1 MRKAESKNKRC
12 AQLAVGSN
20 AVIGAMQVQL
30 ASMSD
35 RLKQHKKSDKAHTLQ
50 VIQAL
55 RSFWI
60 SLCMCQVHDE
70 VVALQAQLQQLQTMY
85 QQLQQDLQNKVL
97 ELLPSHCLLTSE
109 LWPDRKR
116 SWPMQLMSTTLLK
129 HRFAGLQPDRNCI
142 AAADCCLGAD
152 AASIGA
158 GAGSEERAA
167 AAVRH

>member
-1 MRKAESKNKRC
+1 M
-12 AQLAVGSN
+12 
-20 AVIGAMQVQL
+20 IGAMQVQL

-50 VIQAL
+50 VNQAL

-60 SLCMCQVHDE
+60 SLCMCQVHDD

-85 QQLQQDLQNKVL
+85 QQLRQDLQNKVL
-97 ELLPSHCLLTSE
+97 ELLLSHYLLLTNA

-129 HRFAGLQPDRNCI
+129 HRFTGLQPDRNCI

-158 GAGSEERAA
+158 GAASEERDAA
-167 AAVRH
+167 DVRH

>member
-1 MRKAESKNKRC
+1 MT
-12 AQLAVGSN
+12 
-20 AVIGAMQVQL
+20 GAIQVQL

-35 RLKQHKKSDKAHTLQ
+35 RLKQHKKVDKAHTMQ
-50 VIQAL
+50 VNQAL

-85 QQLQQDLQNKVL
+85 QQLQHELQNKVL
-97 ELLPSHCLLTSE
+97 ELLLSQCLLLTIA
-109 LWPDRKR
+109 LRPDRKR
-116 SWPMQLMSTTLLK
+116 SWPMQLMNTMLLK
-129 HRFAGLQPDRNCI
+129 PRFAGLQPERNCI

-158 GAGSEERAA
+158 GAAPEEGAA